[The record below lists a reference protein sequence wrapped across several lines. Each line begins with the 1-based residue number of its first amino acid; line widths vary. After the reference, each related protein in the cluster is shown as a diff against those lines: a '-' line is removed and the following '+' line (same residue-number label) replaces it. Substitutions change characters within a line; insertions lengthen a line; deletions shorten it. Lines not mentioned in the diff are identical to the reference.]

1 MHIINIDS
9 EEERILTSIF
19 RKILLKTPVKISI
32 SQIRIIDE
40 NNKFKKRFFFF
51 FINTLKK
58 YFTDKI
64 SQVI

>member
-9 EEERILTSIF
+9 EEEKILISIF
-19 RKILLKTPVKISI
+19 RKILLETLQTKIFR

-40 NNKFKKRFFFF
+40 NNKLKKRFFF